1 MYLYKINLT
10 DGNSYIVQSKE
21 SNLNKFIE
29 SIYLSDVYTF
39 DLIQQK
45 KYSSN
50 FITKNVAISI
60 DKIVSI
66 EC

>member
-21 SNLNKFIE
+21 GDLNKFLE

-50 FITKNVAISI
+50 FITKSVAISI

>member
-21 SNLNKFIE
+21 GDLNKFLE